1 MLILIFF
8 FRIHINVQS
17 KCSQKES
24 TGYDDHPPCEI
35 DRVQPLPGRQRLEQ
49 RRAYFVDLVWT
60 DLNGRI
66 ACQTRRHAFLG
77 AVSEVQR
84 REWVRMHQAA
94 EEKQNR
100 TSSRLGYD
108 KE

>member
-1 MLILIFF
+1 
-8 FRIHINVQS
+8 
-17 KCSQKES
+17 
-24 TGYDDHPPCEI
+24 
-35 DRVQPLPGRQRLEQ
+35 
-49 RRAYFVDLVWT
+49 
-60 DLNGRI
+60 LNGRI